1 MASRFVVGDAVQTG
15 LGKGIVRETRNN
27 GRLLVEV
34 NSRSLVLDEGAVAPL
49 EARKKSARKKLA
61 KRGTGSDP
69 AGAADPPARAER
81 RSAAELDLHGLTVD
95 EALARAEQALND
107 ALLADRSELRL
118 IHGQTG
124 GRIRGA
130 LHRWLRS
137 IATVRSFRLDP
148 RNAGVTIV
156 SL

>member
-1 MASRFVVGDAVQTG
+1 MASRFIVGDAVQTP
-15 LGKGIVRETRNN
+15 LGKGIVREARNN
-27 GRLLVEV
+27 VRLLVEV

-49 EARKKSARKKLA
+49 EARKKSAR
-61 KRGTGSDP
+61 GTHRKGSGP
-69 AGAADPPARAER
+69 TAAADPPALRER
-81 RSAAELDLHGLTVD
+81 RSIAELDLHGLTVD
-95 EALARAEQALND
+95 EALARVEQALSD
-107 ALLADRSELRL
+107 ALLANCSELRL
-118 IHGQTG
+118 IHGQSG

>member
-1 MASRFVVGDAVQTG
+1 MASRFLVGDAVQTPM
-15 LGKGIVRETRNN
+15 GKGTVREARNN
-27 GRLLVEV
+27 GRLLVEI
-34 NSRSLVLDEGAVAPL
+34 SGRSMVLDEGAVAPL
-49 EARKKSARKKLA
+49 EARKQSARRA
-61 KRGTGSDP
+61 EAP
-69 AGAADPPARAER
+69 APAPPLRER

-95 EALARAEQALND
+95 EALARVEQALSD
-107 ALLADRSELRL
+107 ALLANRSELRL
-118 IHGQTG
+118 IHGQSG

-137 IATVRSFRLDP
+137 IPTVRSFQLDP